1 MKRAREQHMSTDTA
15 VNETVEAE
23 AEETTEETVELEH
36 GDLVDKE
43 PSHLHKAYAVWIEER
58 TGVAVDVKAV
68 QLAVVLYQ
76 KYQRSPE
83 NAERREQEREEKDA
97 KAAEA
102 KEARDKAAAEKKAK
116 LEAERAEKAERAK
129 TAKADKAEGAD
140 EVPSK
145 KPGVKKS
152 PAKAKAASTVEAPF

>member
-1 MKRAREQHMSTDTA
+1 MSETA
-15 VNETVEAE
+15 VAE
-23 AEETTEETVELEH
+23 VDEVVEETEEAVELEH
-36 GDLVDKE
+36 GDLADKE

-58 TGVAVDVKAV
+58 TGVKVDVKAV

-76 KYQRSPE
+76 KYQKSPE
-83 NAERREQEREEKDA
+83 NAERREQEREEKEA

-116 LEAERAEKAERAK
+116 AEAEKAEKAEK
-129 TAKADKAEGAD
+129 AKAAKAEKAEGAD
-140 EVPSK
+140 EAPTK
-145 KPGVKKS
+145 KPGAKKS